1 MEAESMVCPGCN
13 LRIEPIYI
21 FDRSPKSGKPYL
33 IVRCPR
39 ERCGFN
45 IDIED
50 YTGPRKKHTDDKSP
64 RAKDIGGDGGKQG
77 WRFGL

>member
-1 MEAESMVCPGCN
+1 MDPKSVVCPGCGN
-13 LRIEPIYI
+13 RIEPIYI
-21 FDRSPKSGKPYL
+21 FDRSPATKKPYL

-50 YTGPRKKHTDDKSP
+50 YTGPRKKHPENPQGDKGNG
-64 RAKDIGGDGGKQG
+64 KDGGKSF
-77 WRFGL
+77 WRYGL

>member
-1 MEAESMVCPGCN
+1 MEAESMVCPGCGF
-13 LRIEPIYI
+13 RIEPIYI
-21 FDRSPKSGKPYL
+21 FDRSPKTGKPYL

-39 ERCGFN
+39 ERCSFN

-50 YTGPRKKHTDDKSP
+50 YTGPRKKRAEDKPQKS
-64 RAKDIGGDGGKQG
+64 KDIGGDGGKSG

>member
-1 MEAESMVCPGCN
+1 METSMVCPGCG
-13 LRIEPIYI
+13 LRIEPIYV
-21 FDRSPKSGKPYL
+21 FDRSPKTRKPYL
-33 IVRCPR
+33 ITKCPR

-50 YTGPRKKHTDDKSP
+50 YVGQRKKRSEDNK
-64 RAKDIGGDGGKQG
+64 REDGGENGRRPG

>member
-13 LRIEPIYI
+13 YRIEPIYI
-21 FDRSPKSGKPYL
+21 FDRSPKTKKPYL

-50 YTGPRKKHTDDKSP
+50 YTGQRKKRSEDKQG
-64 RAKDIGGDGGKQG
+64 RDKDIGGDGGKSF
-77 WRFGL
+77 WRYGL